1 MVSRARLRD
10 IKALETAKIWA
21 ELGTCNRLKVGAC
34 ALYENG
40 RIAGIG
46 YNGAD
51 HGMEHCN
58 DKDCNCNSRCYY
70 TRHAERNCLD
80 TFTGIPSVMVLT
92 HQPCISCLKDM
103 LARGIKRIVYEKGY
117 TSSSKEELVA
127 AEKWIKQKGAILQE
141 IYSQEWE
148 DYFKDK

>member
-1 MVSRARLRD
+1 MSSRARLRD
-10 IKALETAKIWA
+10 IAALETAKIWSA
-21 ELGTCNRLKVGAC
+21 FGTCNRLKVGAC

-51 HGMEHCN
+51 HGMDHCRDN
-58 DKDCNCNSRCYY
+58 DCNSDNRCFY

-80 TFTGIPSVMVLT
+80 TFSGEANVIVIT
-92 HQPCISCLKDM
+92 HQPCISCLKDI
-103 LARGIKRIVYEKGY
+103 LARGITRIVYEKAY
-117 TSSSKEELVA
+117 TSSSSEELVA
-127 AEKWIKQKGAILQE
+127 AKKWIIQKDAIVHQ

-148 DYFKDK
+148 AYFRE